1 VIRRESSRFHFFHN
15 QLDRRSYMQFA
26 TNVGK
31 SERQYKRKKRSLL
44 TRIRLHQFYFLLMI
58 PGFLYYFV
66 FHYIP
71 MLGIII
77 AFKDLSPF
85 DGLEGILNSPWVGFK
100 HFQHFFD
107 SFYFWN
113 VLSNTVI
120 ISLYKLVFS
129 FPAPIV
135 LALLINEVKHTMFKR
150 FVQTVSYLPHFISA
164 VVLSGLVIMVLNSER
179 GVLNELIV
187 FFGGDKHNFL
197 GTPDGFRTILVST
210 EIWHSAGWGTILYLA
225 AMTGIDPQ
233 LYEAAKMDGAN
244 KWQQIRHITLP
255 GITFVIVLLLILNIG
270 KFMDAGFELILLL
283 YSPAVYKVGD
293 IIDTYVYREGLIQLQ
308 YSFTAAVGLFK
319 NIIGMLLILGMNYL
333 AKKFNQT
340 GIW

>member
-1 VIRRESSRFHFFHN
+1 
-15 QLDRRSYMQFA
+15 
-26 TNVGK
+26 
-31 SERQYKRKKRSLL
+31 
-44 TRIRLHQFYFLLMI
+44 
-58 PGFLYYFV
+58 
-66 FHYIP
+66 